1 MVRPLHTPSPTT
13 STTPTSKN
21 YVTKDPPDAQH
32 QKFSELRDEARRDTT
47 RARRIDEAKER
58 ATDEIVSYR
67 LAELR
72 RALGITQ
79 AELAT
84 MIGKSQSAISQLEH
98 GEIGLSLETLR
109 SIVHQ
114 LGGEI
119 EITAVFDDRRVT
131 DRIRQD
137 PPDRSDCP
145 AMPTG

>member
-1 MVRPLHTPSPTT
+1 MPS
-13 STTPTSKN
+13 
-21 YVTKDPPDAQH
+21 TKE
-32 QKFSELRDEARRDTT
+32 FSELRDEARRDPK

-84 MIGKSQSAISQLEH
+84 MIGKSQSAISQPEH

-119 EITAVFDDRRVT
+119 EITAVFDDRRVLI
-131 DRIRQD
+131 D
-137 PPDRSDCP
+137 S
-145 AMPTG
+145 